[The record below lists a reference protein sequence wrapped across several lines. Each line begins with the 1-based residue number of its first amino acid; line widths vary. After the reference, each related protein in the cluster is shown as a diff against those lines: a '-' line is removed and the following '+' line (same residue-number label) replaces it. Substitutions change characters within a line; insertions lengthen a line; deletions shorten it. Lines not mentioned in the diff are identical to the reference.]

1 LTPHEFIQKWQA
13 AQLSE
18 RSACQQHFL
27 DLCDLLGQPK
37 PAAAD
42 PEGTWYM
49 FERGVRKT
57 ILDEENTESGEPEA
71 SAPGATS
78 GRGWADVWLRDHFGW
93 EYKGKHKD
101 LTAAYKQLLQY
112 REDLQNPPL
121 LIVCDLDRFE
131 IHTNF
136 TGTVN

>member
-1 LTPHEFIQKWQA
+1 MTPHEFIQKWQA

-42 PEGTWYM
+42 PEGTWYT

-57 ILDEENTESGEPEA
+57 LIDDDSEAEASGESEA
-71 SAPGATS
+71 PAIG

-101 LTAAYKQLLQY
+101 LNAAYKQLLQ
-112 REDLQNPPL
+112 
-121 LIVCDLDRFE
+121 
-131 IHTNF
+131 
-136 TGTVN
+136 